1 MKQTIFYI
9 ARCIAWGFI
18 ETISYFARHPEAL
31 VAILITILMLKLSH
45 AISMSLIY
53 Q

>member
-1 MKQTIFYI
+1 MRQKFFYI
-9 ARCIAWGFI
+9 ARCIAWGVI
-18 ETISYFARHPEAL
+18 ETISFIARHPEVL
-31 VAILITILMLKLSH
+31 VAFLITILMLKLSH

>member
-1 MKQTIFYI
+1 MRQKFFYI
-9 ARCIAWGFI
+9 ARCIAWGVI
-18 ETISYFARHPEAL
+18 ETISFIARHPGL
-31 VAILITILMLKLSH
+31 VVAFLIGILMLKLSH